1 MVKALDIRTLIV
13 FNLHFPNNTILSC
26 FFFFFLIS
34 DIYFLIPAMIAQ
46 IFIHTA
52 ELVIPTG
59 TPTNEANAE
68 IETQPV
74 TVETKIRKFS
84 T

>member
-1 MVKALDIRTLIV
+1 M
-13 FNLHFPNNTILSC
+13 
-26 FFFFFLIS
+26 
-34 DIYFLIPAMIAQ
+34 YFLIPAMIAQ

>member
-1 MVKALDIRTLIV
+1 
-13 FNLHFPNNTILSC
+13 
-26 FFFFFLIS
+26 
-34 DIYFLIPAMIAQ
+34 MIAQ
-46 IFIHTA
+46 FFISTA

-59 TPTNEANAE
+59 TQTNEANAE

-74 TVETKIRKFS
+74 TVEDKISKCS